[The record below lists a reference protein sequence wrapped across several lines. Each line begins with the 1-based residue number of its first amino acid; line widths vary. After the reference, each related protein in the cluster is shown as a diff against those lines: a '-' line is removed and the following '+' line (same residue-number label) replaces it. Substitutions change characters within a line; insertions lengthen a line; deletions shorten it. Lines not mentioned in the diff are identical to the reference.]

1 MTSAKKRVKKCPKC
15 AEKQYRATLV
25 VEYFGWVN
33 LDLGSF
39 PGW

>member
-1 MTSAKKRVKKCPKC
+1 MTSAQRVKKYPKW